1 MNKFARQQKEKLN
14 GAFPGFPGIGPEDD
28 ARKRI
33 SQEYIDMSRYEKD
46 YLRDTDYGYNPETG
60 EFDGDVQNIQE
71 MTEVL
76 KTNPEALEKGTPRAE
91 EDRMFYANKYR
102 QLEAMINDEIQPF
115 LDKKDYAGAR
125 QVRAK
130 YNDRLRFFNE
140 MASSPFS
147 D

>member
-1 MNKFARQQKEKLN
+1 MNKFAEQQRKKLS
-14 GAFPGFPGIGPEDD
+14 GAFPNFGPKQGEDMR
-28 ARKRI
+28 ARI
-33 SQEYIDMSRYEKD
+33 NQEYIDMSKYDKD
-46 YLRDTDYGYNPETG
+46 YLRDPDYGYDPKTG

-115 LDKKDYAGAR
+115 LKKKDYAGAR
-125 QVRAK
+125 KVSAK
-130 YNDRLRFFNE
+130 YNDKLRFFNK
-140 MASSPFS
+140 MAGSPFS

>member
-1 MNKFARQQKEKLN
+1 MNKFAEQQRRKLS
-14 GAFPGFPGIGPEDD
+14 GAFPGIGPKNGEDMR
-28 ARKRI
+28 ARI
-33 SQEYIDMSRYEKD
+33 NQEYIDMSKYEKD
-46 YLRDTDYGYNPETG
+46 YLRDPDYGYDPKTG

-71 MTEVL
+71 MTEIL

-115 LDKKDYAGAR
+115 LKKKDYAGAR
-125 QVRAK
+125 KVRAK
-130 YNDRLRFFNE
+130 HNDRLRFFNN
-140 MASSPFS
+140 MAGSPFS

>member
-1 MNKFARQQKEKLN
+1 MNKFAEQQRKKLS
-14 GAFPGFPGIGPEDD
+14 GAFPNIGPKQGEDMR
-28 ARKRI
+28 ARI
-33 SQEYIDMSRYEKD
+33 NQEYIDMSKYEKD
-46 YLRDTDYGYNPETG
+46 YLRDPDYGYDPKTG

-71 MTEVL
+71 MTEIL

-115 LDKKDYAGAR
+115 LKKKDYAGAR
-125 QVRAK
+125 KVRAK
-130 YNDRLRFFNE
+130 HNDRLRFFNN
-140 MASSPFS
+140 MAGSPFS